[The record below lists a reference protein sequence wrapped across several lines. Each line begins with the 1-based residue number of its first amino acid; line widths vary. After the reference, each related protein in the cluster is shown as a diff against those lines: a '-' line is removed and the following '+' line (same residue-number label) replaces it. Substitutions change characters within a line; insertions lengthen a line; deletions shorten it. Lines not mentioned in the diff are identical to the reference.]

1 MSICR
6 IHFFLQHL
14 RTIVPSHSFI
24 LKKKK
29 STKEK
34 WKGLGKNK
42 ITTERKKSR
51 KIVLRLSFWGFLKKN
66 ISSFSILEK
75 KKQGV
80 FCNVWPAVRI
90 TRHLYSRKQLITWP
104 GASGRIAIP
113 PSLSA
118 DEPASQRFTN
128 SSRLEHGAQEKYL
141 HCSSGHLSFYIHVT
155 DHRLHHP
162 WTILGLVKHGSCRHR
177 HQIHVA

>member
-6 IHFFLQHL
+6 IYFFSPAFT
-14 RTIVPSHSFI
+14 RPISFI
-24 LKKKK
+24 HPK
-29 STKEK
+29 KEK
-34 WKGLGKNK
+34 VNKRKKRKGLGKNE

-51 KIVLRLSFWGFLKKN
+51 KILLRLSFWGFLKKN
-66 ISSFSILEK
+66 ISSFPFWRKRS
-75 KKQGV
+75 QV

-128 SSRLEHGAQEKYL
+128 SWRLEHGAQEKYL
-141 HCSSGHLSFYIHVT
+141 HCSSGHLSFYIHAT